1 MERTLMESLSLAR
14 RPVAVVL
21 ADQVPAGVAAYS
33 GHAPAGCTFWQE
45 AEERVFATTAADH
58 GLCAVGLHTHNLG
71 FTPAAEAEL
80 GQALKVFA
88 ELGYVRNEDIAL
100 IPVLPVRPKVIVYGP
115 LGETPAAPDVV
126 LLFVKASQTL
136 ILVEAA
142 QQVEGN
148 FAPLLGRPAC
158 AIVPQAKNSGR
169 TALSLGCCG
178 ARAYLDAL
186 TDDVALYALPGN
198 NLAAY
203 VERIAALAKAN
214 QVLSTFHRLRREDV
228 AAGASPTI
236 EESLA
241 RLS

>member
-1 MERTLMESLSLAR
+1 MESLSLTR

-21 ADQVPAGVAAYS
+21 TDQVPAGVPAYT

-45 AEERVFATTAADH
+45 AEEHVFATTAADH
-58 GLCAVGLHTHNLG
+58 GLCSIGLYTHNLG

-88 ELGYVRNEDIAL
+88 ELGYVRNEDLPL
-100 IPVLPVRPKVIVYGP
+100 IPVLQSQPKAVVYGP
-115 LGETPAAPDVV
+115 LGEAPAPPDVV

-136 ILVEAA
+136 ILSEAA
-142 QQVEGN
+142 QQVEGAL
-148 FAPLLGRPAC
+148 APLLGRPAC

-178 ARAYLDAL
+178 ARAYVDAL

-198 NLAAY
+198 NLAGY
-203 VERIAALAKAN
+203 VERIATLAKAN

-236 EESLA
+236 GESLA